1 MNQIEGAD
9 ELLPEVLQYCIEKNR
24 KLDIS
29 KIQREFLIGYPRAA
43 RIVGQMVEMGVA
55 RELDDFSKELITD
68 ED

>member
-43 RIVGQMVEMGVA
+43 RIVDQMVEMGVA

>member
-43 RIVGQMVEMGVA
+43 RIVDQMVEMGVA

-68 ED
+68 EN